1 MATTQQPVA
10 YIAGSDSSIDNTDQT
25 VYTGATSGPP
35 VVFITETDAVVI
47 EVTCQVA

>member
-10 YIAGSDSSIDNTDQT
+10 YIAGSDSSIDNSDQVIT
-25 VYTGATSGPP
+25 TGATKGPP
-35 VVFITETDAVVI
+35 LIFISETDAIVI